1 MENVFSY
8 KWHSCCISNT
18 SLYIFIVY
26 EENMKLEKSNIML
39 KISLFVSMYLALY
52 FKKYVGLNYQISCL
66 ILPII
71 LSYLYNEGK
80 VALILSTLLCLHSC
94 FSLNYNIYTS
104 IIFFLL
110 LYLAYKKY
118 SKSNMSS
125 KFLINSSIV
134 LMLIYFVANLIISYN
149 DIVMLDEII
158 SLIMYSLIIY
168 AINYGINESKN
179 IISLHMNLK
188 EFEKEKNIKLNLFK
202 ITHEI
207 KNPLTVINGY
217 LSMFDV
223 TDIEKSKRYISIL
236 KNEVNRTLNLLSDF
250 MEFTKIKVVK
260 KECNFNDLI
269 SDVKEVLIPFFV
281 KKNVS
286 YSFCVQNNI
295 IVNMDYNRIKQV
307 IINVIKNA
315 VEACRESNGM
325 VTTTAF
331 TEEDYLIIVVKDNG
345 IGMDKFV
352 LDNILVPFYTTKD
365 NGTGLGVSLSK
376 EILEAHGGTINY
388 DSVKEKYTT
397 CKITIPL

>member
-1 MENVFSY
+1 MFLVINGIVVVFPILVY
-8 KWHSCCISNT
+8 T
-18 SLYIFIVY
+18 FFIVY

-39 KISLFVSMYLALY
+39 KISLFISMYLALY

-80 VALILSTLLCLHSC
+80 VALILSTILCLNSC
-94 FSLNYNIYTS
+94 FSLTYNIYTS

-207 KNPLTVINGY
+207 KNPLTVVNGY

-331 TEEDYLIIVVKDNG
+331 TEEDYLILVVKDNG

-376 EILEAHGGTINY
+376 EILESHGGTINY

>member
-1 MENVFSY
+1 MFLVINGIVVVFPILVY
-8 KWHSCCISNT
+8 T
-18 SLYIFIVY
+18 FFIVY

-39 KISLFVSMYLALY
+39 KISLFISMYLALY

-207 KNPLTVINGY
+207 KNPLTVVNGY

-286 YSFCVQNNI
+286 YSFSVQNNI

>member
-1 MENVFSY
+1 MFLVINGIVVVFPILVY
-8 KWHSCCISNT
+8 T
-18 SLYIFIVY
+18 FFIVY
-26 EENMKLEKSNIML
+26 EENMKLEKSNIIL
-39 KISLFVSMYLALY
+39 KISLFISMYLALY

-158 SLIMYSLIIY
+158 SLMMYFLIIY

-207 KNPLTVINGY
+207 KNPLTVVNGY

-250 MEFTKIKVVK
+250 MEFTKIKIVK

-269 SDVKEVLIPFFV
+269 SDVKEVLIPFFI

>member
-1 MENVFSY
+1 MFLVINGIVVVFPILVY
-8 KWHSCCISNT
+8 T
-18 SLYIFIVY
+18 FFIVY

-158 SLIMYSLIIY
+158 SLMMYSLIIY

>member
-1 MENVFSY
+1 MFLVINGIVVVFPILVY
-8 KWHSCCISNT
+8 T
-18 SLYIFIVY
+18 FFIVY

-39 KISLFVSMYLALY
+39 KISLFISMYLALY
-52 FKKYVGLNYQISCL
+52 FKKYVDLNYQISCL

-207 KNPLTVINGY
+207 KNPLTVVNGY

>member
-1 MENVFSY
+1 MFLVINGIVVVFPILVY
-8 KWHSCCISNT
+8 T
-18 SLYIFIVY
+18 FFIVY

-39 KISLFVSMYLALY
+39 KISLFISMYLALY

-207 KNPLTVINGY
+207 KNPLTVVNGY

-397 CKITIPL
+397 CKITISL

>member
-1 MENVFSY
+1 MFLVINGIVVVFPILVY
-8 KWHSCCISNT
+8 T
-18 SLYIFIVY
+18 FFIVY

-39 KISLFVSMYLALY
+39 KISLFISMYLALY
-52 FKKYVGLNYQISCL
+52 FKKYVDLNYQISCL

-207 KNPLTVINGY
+207 KNPLTVVNGY

-376 EILEAHGGTINY
+376 EILEAHGCTINY

>member
-1 MENVFSY
+1 MFLVINGIVVVFPILVY
-8 KWHSCCISNT
+8 T
-18 SLYIFIVY
+18 FFIVY

-39 KISLFVSMYLALY
+39 KISLFISMYLALY

-80 VALILSTLLCLHSC
+80 VALILSTILCLHSC
-94 FSLNYNIYTS
+94 FSLTYNIYTS

-125 KFLINSSIV
+125 KFLINSSII

-207 KNPLTVINGY
+207 KNPLTVVNGY

-376 EILEAHGGTINY
+376 EILESHGGTINY

>member
-1 MENVFSY
+1 MFLVINGIVVVFPILVY
-8 KWHSCCISNT
+8 T
-18 SLYIFIVY
+18 FFIVY

-110 LYLAYKKY
+110 LYLSYKKY

-207 KNPLTVINGY
+207 KNPLTVVNGY

-250 MEFTKIKVVK
+250 MEFTKIKIGK

-281 KKNVS
+281 KKNVN

>member
-1 MENVFSY
+1 MFLVINGIVVVFPILVY
-8 KWHSCCISNT
+8 T
-18 SLYIFIVY
+18 FFIVY

-80 VALILSTLLCLHSC
+80 VALILSTILCLHSC

-149 DIVMLDEII
+149 DFVMLDEII

-207 KNPLTVINGY
+207 KNPLTVVNGY

>member
-1 MENVFSY
+1 MFLVINGIVVVFPILVY
-8 KWHSCCISNT
+8 T
-18 SLYIFIVY
+18 FFIVY

-39 KISLFVSMYLALY
+39 KISLFISMYLALY

-66 ILPII
+66 ILSII

-207 KNPLTVINGY
+207 KNPLTVVNGY

-281 KKNVS
+281 KKNVN

>member
-1 MENVFSY
+1 MFLVINGIVVVFPILVY
-8 KWHSCCISNT
+8 T
-18 SLYIFIVY
+18 FFIVY

-39 KISLFVSMYLALY
+39 KISLFISMYLALY

-80 VALILSTLLCLHSC
+80 VALILSTILCLHSC

-125 KFLINSSIV
+125 KFLINSSII
-134 LMLIYFVANLIISYN
+134 LMLIYFVTNLIISYN

-207 KNPLTVINGY
+207 KNPLTVVNGY

-376 EILEAHGGTINY
+376 EILESHGGTINY

>member
-1 MENVFSY
+1 MFLVINGIVVVFPILVY
-8 KWHSCCISNT
+8 T
-18 SLYIFIVY
+18 FFIVY

-80 VALILSTLLCLHSC
+80 VALILSTILCLHSC

-134 LMLIYFVANLIISYN
+134 LMLIYFTTNLIISYN

-207 KNPLTVINGY
+207 KNPLTVVNGY

-281 KKNVS
+281 KKNVN

-388 DSVKEKYTT
+388 DSVKGKYTT

>member
-1 MENVFSY
+1 MFLVINGIVVVFPILVY
-8 KWHSCCISNT
+8 T
-18 SLYIFIVY
+18 FFIVY

-80 VALILSTLLCLHSC
+80 VALILSTILCLHSC

-134 LMLIYFVANLIISYN
+134 LMLIYFTTNLIISYN

-207 KNPLTVINGY
+207 KNPLTVVNGY

-281 KKNVS
+281 KKNVN

-397 CKITIPL
+397 CKITISL

>member
-1 MENVFSY
+1 MFLVINGIVVVFPILVY
-8 KWHSCCISNT
+8 T
-18 SLYIFIVY
+18 FFIVY

-39 KISLFVSMYLALY
+39 KISLFISMYLALY

-188 EFEKEKNIKLNLFK
+188 EFEKEKNRKLNLFK

-207 KNPLTVINGY
+207 KNPLTVVNGY

>member
-1 MENVFSY
+1 MFLVINGIVVVFPILVY
-8 KWHSCCISNT
+8 T
-18 SLYIFIVY
+18 FFIVY

-39 KISLFVSMYLALY
+39 KISLFVSMYLAIY

-80 VALILSTLLCLHSC
+80 VALILSTILCLHSC

-250 MEFTKIKVVK
+250 MEFTKIKIVK

>member
-1 MENVFSY
+1 MFLVINGIVVVFPILVY
-8 KWHSCCISNT
+8 T
-18 SLYIFIVY
+18 FFIVY

-39 KISLFVSMYLALY
+39 KISLFISMYLALY

-207 KNPLTVINGY
+207 KNPLTVVNGY

-281 KKNVS
+281 KKNVN

-315 VEACRESNGM
+315 VEACRESNGV

>member
-1 MENVFSY
+1 MFLVINGIVVVFPILVY
-8 KWHSCCISNT
+8 T
-18 SLYIFIVY
+18 FFIVY

-39 KISLFVSMYLALY
+39 KISLFISMYLALY
-52 FKKYVGLNYQISCL
+52 FKKYVDLNYQISCL

-207 KNPLTVINGY
+207 KNPLTVVNGY

-281 KKNVS
+281 KKNVN

>member
-1 MENVFSY
+1 MFLVINGIVVVFPILVY
-8 KWHSCCISNT
+8 T
-18 SLYIFIVY
+18 FFIVY

-39 KISLFVSMYLALY
+39 KISLFISMYLALY

-207 KNPLTVINGY
+207 KNPLTVVNGY

-281 KKNVS
+281 KKNVN

-325 VTTTAF
+325 VITTAF

>member
-1 MENVFSY
+1 MFLVINGIVVVFPILVY
-8 KWHSCCISNT
+8 T
-18 SLYIFIVY
+18 FFIVY

-104 IIFFLL
+104 LIFFLL

-207 KNPLTVINGY
+207 KNPLTVVNGY

-281 KKNVS
+281 KKNVN

>member
-1 MENVFSY
+1 MFLVINGIVVVFPILVY
-8 KWHSCCISNT
+8 T
-18 SLYIFIVY
+18 FFIVY

-110 LYLAYKKY
+110 LYLSYKKY

-397 CKITIPL
+397 CKITISL

>member
-1 MENVFSY
+1 MFLVINGIVVVFPILVY
-8 KWHSCCISNT
+8 T
-18 SLYIFIVY
+18 FFIVY
-26 EENMKLEKSNIML
+26 EENMKLEKSNIIL
-39 KISLFVSMYLALY
+39 KISLFISMYLALY

-207 KNPLTVINGY
+207 KNPLTVVNGY

-250 MEFTKIKVVK
+250 MEFTKIKIVK

>member
-1 MENVFSY
+1 MFLVINGIVVVFPILVY
-8 KWHSCCISNT
+8 T
-18 SLYIFIVY
+18 FFIVY

-66 ILPII
+66 TLPII

-110 LYLAYKKY
+110 LYIAYKKY

-207 KNPLTVINGY
+207 KNPLTVVNGY

-388 DSVKEKYTT
+388 DSIKEKYTT

>member
-1 MENVFSY
+1 MFLVINGIVVVFPILVY
-8 KWHSCCISNT
+8 T
-18 SLYIFIVY
+18 FFIVY

-39 KISLFVSMYLALY
+39 KISLFISMYLVLY

-110 LYLAYKKY
+110 LYIAYKKY
-118 SKSNMSS
+118 SKSNMSN
-125 KFLINSSIV
+125 KFLINLSIV

-295 IVNMDYNRIKQV
+295 IVKMDYNRIKQV

>member
-1 MENVFSY
+1 MFLVINGIVVVFPILVY
-8 KWHSCCISNT
+8 T
-18 SLYIFIVY
+18 FFIVY

-39 KISLFVSMYLALY
+39 KISLFISMYLALY
-52 FKKYVGLNYQISCL
+52 FKKYVDLNYQISCL

-80 VALILSTLLCLHSC
+80 VALILSTILCLHSC

-158 SLIMYSLIIY
+158 SLMMYSLIIY

-207 KNPLTVINGY
+207 KNPLTVVNGY

-260 KECNFNDLI
+260 NECNFNDLI

>member
-1 MENVFSY
+1 MFLVINGIVVVFPILVY
-8 KWHSCCISNT
+8 T
-18 SLYIFIVY
+18 FFIVY

-39 KISLFVSMYLALY
+39 KISLFISMYLALY

-158 SLIMYSLIIY
+158 SLMMYSLIIY

-207 KNPLTVINGY
+207 KNPLTVVNGY

-281 KKNVS
+281 KKNVN

>member
-1 MENVFSY
+1 MFLVINGIVVVFPILVY
-8 KWHSCCISNT
+8 T
-18 SLYIFIVY
+18 FFIVY

-80 VALILSTLLCLHSC
+80 VALILSTILCLHSC

-217 LSMFDV
+217 LSIFDV

-281 KKNVS
+281 KKNVN

>member
-1 MENVFSY
+1 MFLVINGIVVVFPILVY
-8 KWHSCCISNT
+8 T
-18 SLYIFIVY
+18 FFIVY

-39 KISLFVSMYLALY
+39 KISLFISMYLALY

-80 VALILSTLLCLHSC
+80 VALILSTILCLHSC
-94 FSLNYNIYTS
+94 FSLTYNIYTS

-168 AINYGINESKN
+168 ATNYGINESKN

-207 KNPLTVINGY
+207 KNPLTVVNGY

-376 EILEAHGGTINY
+376 EILESHGGTINY

>member
-1 MENVFSY
+1 MFLVINGIVVVFPILVY
-8 KWHSCCISNT
+8 T
-18 SLYIFIVY
+18 FFIVY

-39 KISLFVSMYLALY
+39 KISLFISMYLALY

-80 VALILSTLLCLHSC
+80 VTLILSTLLCLHSC

-207 KNPLTVINGY
+207 KNPLTVVNGY

-236 KNEVNRTLNLLSDF
+236 KNEVNRILNLLSDF

-281 KKNVS
+281 KKNVN

>member
-1 MENVFSY
+1 MFLVINGIVVVFPILVY
-8 KWHSCCISNT
+8 T
-18 SLYIFIVY
+18 FFIVY
-26 EENMKLEKSNIML
+26 EENMKLEKSNIIL
-39 KISLFVSMYLALY
+39 KISLFISMYLALY

-207 KNPLTVINGY
+207 KNPLTVVNGY

-281 KKNVS
+281 KKNVN

>member
-1 MENVFSY
+1 MFLVINGIVVVFPILVY
-8 KWHSCCISNT
+8 T
-18 SLYIFIVY
+18 FFIVY

-39 KISLFVSMYLALY
+39 KISLFISMYLALY

-118 SKSNMSS
+118 SKSNMNS

-207 KNPLTVINGY
+207 KNPLTVVNGY

>member
-1 MENVFSY
+1 MFLVINGIVVVFPILVY
-8 KWHSCCISNT
+8 T
-18 SLYIFIVY
+18 FFIVY

-39 KISLFVSMYLALY
+39 KISLFISMYLALY

-158 SLIMYSLIIY
+158 SLMMYSLIIY

-269 SDVKEVLIPFFV
+269 SDVKEVLIPFFI

>member
-1 MENVFSY
+1 MFLVINGIVVVFPILVY
-8 KWHSCCISNT
+8 T
-18 SLYIFIVY
+18 FFIVY

-39 KISLFVSMYLALY
+39 KISLFISMYLALY

-80 VALILSTLLCLHSC
+80 VALILSTILCLHSC
-94 FSLNYNIYTS
+94 FSLTYNIYTS

-315 VEACRESNGM
+315 VEACRESIGM

-376 EILEAHGGTINY
+376 EILESHGGTINY

>member
-1 MENVFSY
+1 MFLVINGIVVVFPILVY
-8 KWHSCCISNT
+8 T
-18 SLYIFIVY
+18 FFIVY

-39 KISLFVSMYLALY
+39 KISLFISMYLALY

-71 LSYLYNEGK
+71 LSYLHNEGK
-80 VALILSTLLCLHSC
+80 VALILSTILCLHSC
-94 FSLNYNIYTS
+94 FSLTYNIYTS

-134 LMLIYFVANLIISYN
+134 LMLIYFITNLIISYN

-207 KNPLTVINGY
+207 KNPLTVVNGY

-315 VEACRESNGM
+315 VEACRESIGM

-376 EILEAHGGTINY
+376 EILESHGGTINY

>member
-1 MENVFSY
+1 MFLVINGIVVVFPILVY
-8 KWHSCCISNT
+8 T
-18 SLYIFIVY
+18 FFIVY

-39 KISLFVSMYLALY
+39 KISLFISMYLALY

-80 VALILSTLLCLHSC
+80 VALILSTILCLHSC

-134 LMLIYFVANLIISYN
+134 LMLIYFIANLIISYN

-207 KNPLTVINGY
+207 KNPLTVVNGY

-281 KKNVS
+281 KKNVN

>member
-1 MENVFSY
+1 MFLVINGIVVVFPILVY
-8 KWHSCCISNT
+8 T
-18 SLYIFIVY
+18 FFIVY

-39 KISLFVSMYLALY
+39 KISLFISMYLALY

-207 KNPLTVINGY
+207 KNPLTVVNGY

-250 MEFTKIKVVK
+250 MEFTKIKVIK

>member
-1 MENVFSY
+1 MFLVINGIVVVFPILVY
-8 KWHSCCISNT
+8 T
-18 SLYIFIVY
+18 FFIVY
-26 EENMKLEKSNIML
+26 EENMKLEKSNLML
-39 KISLFVSMYLALY
+39 KISLFISMYLALY

>member
-1 MENVFSY
+1 MFLVINGIVVVFPILVY
-8 KWHSCCISNT
+8 T
-18 SLYIFIVY
+18 FFIVY

-39 KISLFVSMYLALY
+39 KISLFISMYLALY

-188 EFEKEKNIKLNLFK
+188 EFEIEKNIKLNLFK

-207 KNPLTVINGY
+207 KNPLTVVNGY

>member
-1 MENVFSY
+1 MFLVINGIVVAFPILVY
-8 KWHSCCISNT
+8 T
-18 SLYIFIVY
+18 FFIVY

-39 KISLFVSMYLALY
+39 KISLFISMYLALY

-80 VALILSTLLCLHSC
+80 VALILSTILCLQSC
-94 FSLNYNIYTS
+94 FSLTYNIYTS

-134 LMLIYFVANLIISYN
+134 LMLIYFVTNLIISYN

-207 KNPLTVINGY
+207 KNPLTVVNGY

-376 EILEAHGGTINY
+376 EILESHGGTINY

>member
-1 MENVFSY
+1 MFLVINGIVVVFPILVY
-8 KWHSCCISNT
+8 T
-18 SLYIFIVY
+18 FFIVY

-39 KISLFVSMYLALY
+39 KISLFISMYLALY